1 MKNTGIRR
9 NWKNRTP
16 PKETNTVL
24 IICPEEIEIYDLTE
38 KEIKII
44 LLDTVSE
51 L

>member
-9 NWKNRTP
+9 NWKNRTS
-16 PKETNTVL
+16 PKKTNTVL
-24 IICPEEIEIYDLTE
+24 IICPKEIEIYDMTK